1 MKKSHMGGGNKGNK
15 SVSGTYPHTV
25 KKPASMVGT
34 GGGGGKK
41 GMKGKASKY

>member
-1 MKKSHMGGGNKGNK
+1 MGGGTKGNK

-34 GGGGGKK
+34 GGGGSAKK